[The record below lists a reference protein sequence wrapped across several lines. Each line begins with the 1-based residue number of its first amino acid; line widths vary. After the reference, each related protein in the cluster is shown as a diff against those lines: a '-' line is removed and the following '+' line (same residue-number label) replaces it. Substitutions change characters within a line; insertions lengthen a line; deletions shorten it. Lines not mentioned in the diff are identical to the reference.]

1 MALIIANCGITAKI
15 DRTVGQVDIF
25 PTILNL
31 TGNVG
36 PKNYRGAG
44 TSILSPELTARRL
57 QEAQTVSELILR
69 TDYFAD

>member
-1 MALIIANCGITAKI
+1 M
-15 DRTVGQVDIF
+15 DIF

-44 TSILSPELTARRL
+44 TSILSPELNADSITARRL